1 MLIET
6 AQSTVATTESPR
18 TGSLLQGLRDAASLM
33 KPRLSSLVVFTAA
46 GGMWLAPGNLRALET
61 ALTLFAIALLVGAA
75 NATNCYLE
83 RAVDALM
90 TRTEKRQ
97 LALLRLDPNTVIAA
111 ASASA
116 VIAVALLGFL
126 TNVLTAGLGALAF
139 ASYVAAYTPLKR
151 SSSLAVFVGAIP
163 GAIPPLMGW
172 TAATGRLDVAGLALF
187 AILFIW
193 QVPHFVAIALYR
205 NDDYARGGFKTLPLV
220 LSEDATKV
228 LMIIFTLVLTPVA
241 LSLVPLGV
249 EGPRYALA
257 AIVLGAGF
265 LAVNLMGLGMRA
277 STKWARASLHASL
290 LYITFLFIALG
301 LGAR

>member
-1 MLIET
+1 MFVDT
-6 AQSTVATTESPR
+6 TSTQVATEREGTFA
-18 TGSLLQGLRDAASLM
+18 GLLQTASDAAALV
-33 KPRLSSLVVFTAA
+33 KVRLSSLVVFTAA
-46 GGMWLAPGNLRALET
+46 GGMWLAPKGLPVADALL
-61 ALTLFAIALLVGAA
+61 ALAATALLVAAA

-83 RAVDALM
+83 RGVDALM
-90 TRTEKRQ
+90 RRTEKRQ
-97 LALLRLDPNTVIAA
+97 LALVRLDPNTVIAA

-116 VIAVALLGFL
+116 VVSVALLGFL

-151 SSSLAVFVGAIP
+151 TSWLAVFVGAVP

-172 TAATGRLDVAGLALF
+172 TAVTGRLDAGALVLF
-187 AILFIW
+187 AIMFVW

-220 LSEDATKV
+220 LSDRATKLIMV
-228 LMIIFTLVLTPVA
+228 AFTAVLTPIA
-241 LSLVPLGV
+241 LWLVPLGI
-249 EGPRYALA
+249 ENGMYAIA

-265 LAVNLMGLGMRA
+265 LAVNVGGLKA
-277 STKWARASLHASL
+277 SAGSAWARGSLHASL

-301 LGAR
+301 VGAL